1 MFKDNNW
8 SVDLANRQLISKY
21 NKEIRYLL
29 CVIDLCSKYI
39 WVVPLKGKTGITT
52 VNASHKILES
62 SEKESQTKYGLIKAV
77 NFITVLLKNG

>member
-1 MFKDNNW
+1 M
-8 SVDLANRQLISKY
+8 ANRQLISKY

-29 CVIDLCSKYI
+29 CAIDLCSKYT

-62 SEKESQTKYGLIKAV
+62 SEKKAKQ
-77 NFITVLLKNG
+77 NMR

>member
-1 MFKDNNW
+1 M
-8 SVDLANRQLISKY
+8 
-21 NKEIRYLL
+21 YLL
-29 CVIDLCSKYI
+29 CVIDLCT

-77 NFITVLLKNG
+77 NFKNTLQLLK